1 MLDTSALHETA
12 RKVLSDEFISSQL
25 IAKQLKLAASEIES
39 LRELCNWLVGSGYST
54 KQHEHFIF
62 ERNRLL
68 TKGKLH
74 D

>member
-1 MLDTSALHETA
+1 MLDTSSLHETA

-39 LRELCNWLVGSGYST
+39 LRELCNWLVGSGYNT
-54 KQHEHFIF
+54 KQHEHFIL